1 MKSSMSKSLLFVLLA
16 SVLFGAA
23 GVRAQTE
30 FPTKPVSL
38 IVPFPPGGAVDLAAR
53 SFGQALAAELKQP
66 VLINTRPGAGGGIGM
81 TAAANAE
88 PDGHTLLAT
97 HPALHALPEADRM
110 FGRLSKYD
118 RTKFKPLALLV
129 ADPLVLVV
137 KADAPWKTYAE
148 FVADARRNPGKISY
162 SSSGPYS
169 AVHLPVEMLAH
180 AADMK
185 LQHVSYAGGGP
196 ALNAVLGGHVTAT
209 TPAPAVAAPHIRTG
223 ALRALVIT
231 GAKRHPL
238 LPDVPTA
245 MELGYKDVEFYL
257 WVGIFAPVDTPE
269 PVAEILRKNIG
280 RAAQRAEFT
289 RQMSTVGT
297 PIDYRD
303 GQAFVEFLNRD
314 ARNISEAIKRIGK
327 VE

>member
-1 MKSSMSKSLLFVLLA
+1 MKSSTPVRLLMLLV
-16 SVLFGAA
+16 SSMLLGTT
-23 GVRAQTE
+23 GVQAQTE
-30 FPTKPVSL
+30 FPNKPVNL

-53 SFGQALAAELKQP
+53 SFAQALNAQWKQP
-66 VLINTRPGAGGGIGM
+66 VIISTRPGAGGAVGM
-81 TAAANAE
+81 AAAANAE
-88 PDGHTLLAT
+88 PDGYTLLAT

-110 FGRLSKYD
+110 FGRTPKYD
-118 RTKFKPLALLV
+118 SSKFKPLALLV
-129 ADPLVLVV
+129 ADSLVLVV

-148 FVADARRNPGKISY
+148 FVADARQNPGKISY
-162 SSSGPYS
+162 ASSGPYS
-169 AVHLPVEMLAH
+169 AVHLPVEMLAY

-185 LQHVSYAGGGP
+185 LQHVSFSGGGP
-196 ALNAVLGGHVTAT
+196 ALNAVLGGHVLAT
-209 TPAPAVAAPHIRTG
+209 TPSPAVAAPHVKSG

-245 MELGYKDVEFYL
+245 IELGYKDVEFYL
-257 WVGIFAPVDTPE
+257 WVGIFAPLNTPDS
-269 PVAEILRKNIG
+269 VAEILRKNIA
-280 RAAQRAEFT
+280 RAAESPEFK
-289 RQMSTVGT
+289 RQMATVGT

-303 GQAFVEFLNRD
+303 GKAFEEFLNRD